1 MASNRRDYYLNKRS
15 WLIDTAETPEDQK
28 NLKRDLAKLDAKFY
42 PNIEYDFSLDLMNR
56 TFKKLDEYNDIE
68 LHFITSIPSKFRYW
82 YIFYLH
88 FRS

>member
-42 PNIEYDFSLDLMNR
+42 PNRISK
-56 TFKKLDEYNDIE
+56 TKPVVKKDVVKKA
-68 LHFITSIPSKFRYW
+68 TARKVAVKPTVKKKAGKK
-82 YIFYLH
+82 
-88 FRS
+88 